1 MKKINNKKSEKEVS
15 KKALIYTVLIVASAI
30 FLIWLIG
37 MALKFPR
44 IYKILLIEDLLALRE
59 ILSFLT
65 MVCCM
70 ILIYTYLKDYLIL
83 KNELTAGIIV
93 AIFSLMLLGI
103 SLNPIISILIPQ
115 FNIFIIQTLAIFFT
129 LISLLVLLWISYR

>member
-1 MKKINNKKSEKEVS
+1 
-15 KKALIYTVLIVASAI
+15 
-30 FLIWLIG
+30 
-37 MALKFPR
+37 
-44 IYKILLIEDLLALRE
+44 LIEDLLALRA

-83 KNELTAGIIV
+83 KNELTAAIIV